1 MSSETTTPL
10 FNPPSIA
17 LLRAVSTP
25 TDLTGAAHS
34 FTGISSC
41 IQAAAELWPNEA
53 IKKWRLI
60 TKEMQGSLKFA
71 SPTANSVTLHLF
83 NKPDSLPPQY
93 GQFLNWRPPASKVGP
108 IYEAHGL
115 LGRALIHAAG
125 RNEVL
130 AKELLNG
137 LQTLNLARQNKGR
150 RSKDWTLLL
159 DASFAHSDDLK
170 KILETVPQDSPTL
183 GFITTAIAAL
193 ETLIQPPDLIFPD
206 RRLESEHQVAIDVQD
221 DSPRSPAS
229 LSREMIKPAEMAD
242 QEEITPDI
250 SARLAAADY
259 AGFAEKLGL
268 YHRDHLLPGDLAE
281 VTAQLVKFIENGTP
295 RERGFALL
303 AILSLVTGCTDVIA
317 LELQFHPAHSIW
329 LDLEQGAWAW
339 NFTSYRMSKGD
350 LSASDDVQPIFC
362 PWPRIVDAPLK
373 TAKDTSP
380 GARNLK
386 DLILAIQGTDHFD
399 LKGYRRFLRNCG
411 HPSHPPHRGRFARSL
426 PRVYLELTGSDMT
439 SALMAG
445 FFAATAPAALFYFG
459 PSYTTM
465 NRRVAMVYQ
474 RLGLGTPSRLFSDSG
489 RVGCQ
494 KVLETAQLQQGW
506 HELTQAINTAR
517 AAALSATQQN
527 DVQESCNRWMALLCA
542 ALVIQTAHRGTRLEC
557 LTAGAL
563 YAHPDIMVIQDK
575 DEGGRA
581 QPRLV
586 PKTAAIKKILL
597 SAVECHRVM
606 HPLACPHTAGSLF
619 RWEITDEVFLQWQI
633 RNEVTTSEVLSTS
646 AVTSITTEFFQS
658 AANFGRSQWVTHL
671 DENGCDRWLIR
682 SLTGHTRDVT
692 RTHGPYL
699 DIPPLVVA
707 NRLCV
712 EMEKTGALIF
722 GEAEIQVGITDLPTI
737 NLPAMKRLRTHTL
750 VNGPVPDPRT
760 ILEPLSVETL
770 LEWRAAEQIR
780 TDLLAGNIDAPCSAL
795 AVLHLMFIDHM
806 PCPNLC
812 ISAVTETS
820 KVLKSVD
827 QRAGL
832 NWARSHFVHPT
843 WMPIQATTARLLDR
857 MEDSAM
863 SSATLIALTC
873 AAIRKTKHCRW
884 PASDSTCWGTLSAIA
899 EGFRRLIFPPPICAV
914 SNLSVAAPC
923 LSELS
928 LHRLAGAP
936 VTAISQTPSR
946 KSGGAKYAR
955 KGEDS
960 RFLIATLG
968 KYASSAERHGEK
980 RARAIK
986 CLEGLED
993 PDIAWSPFISWLKAW
1008 IVDELRRS
1016 RDGANGCYQISS
1028 ILTYATTLLVAQKE
1042 IDLSVDPQDWED
1054 DEWTTWVRQINRAC
1068 ATDESSALA
1077 VNDGGNLNDR
1087 AKHALHALVSSLMRR
1102 HEYVPPEV
1110 RAKLEFVAKTI
1121 TLHGSASACLISTEN
1136 HSRAIDILKEW
1147 NEDFPGDYA
1156 LTAFRPI
1163 VSQMAPLRA
1172 GDVSSFTTR
1181 CLTPNGGLVIE
1192 RVGYDVHKTEN
1203 AIRVVPL
1210 TQGQASQL
1218 REKMNEL
1225 QAYFGER
1232 PLLLRGDGSTASGLR
1247 DQRLSADWAA
1257 ALKDATGDRQARPHS
1272 VRAATLQE
1280 IAWPRWQELAQK
1292 ILNSEAGPRECR
1304 DWLDE
1309 QEKDWTRLSRAVAM
1323 AGQGDLR
1330 AALGNYL
1337 AGWPLIYAMVAMA
1350 SLHEKVPGPGFLKQL
1365 GISPATLRQARSR
1378 SNRP

>member
-1 MSSETTTPL
+1 MSIETTNPL

-25 TDLTGAAHS
+25 TDLAGAAHS
-34 FTGISSC
+34 LTGISSC

-60 TKEMQGSLKFA
+60 TKEMQGTLKFS
-71 SPTANSVTLHLF
+71 SPTANTATLHLF

-108 IYEAHGL
+108 VYEAHGL

-170 KILETVPQDSPTL
+170 KILQALPQDSPTL
-183 GFITTAIAAL
+183 GFITTAIAVL
-193 ETLIQPPDLIFPD
+193 ETLIQPPDLIVID
-206 RRLESEHQVAIDVQD
+206 QSVESGQPFETEFLDE
-221 DSPRSPAS
+221 SPRSPAS
-229 LSREMIKPAEMAD
+229 LSQEVIKPVEMAD

-268 YHRDHLLPGDLAE
+268 YHRDQMLLGDLAE

-317 LELQFHPAHSIW
+317 LELQFHSDHSIW
-329 LDLEQGAWAW
+329 LDLDRGAWAW

-362 PWPRIVDAPLK
+362 PWPNIVDATLK
-373 TAKDTSP
+373 TAKDTHP

-399 LKGYRRFLRNCG
+399 IKGYRRFLRNCG
-411 HPSHPPHRGRFARSL
+411 HPSHPPYRGRFARSL
-426 PRVYLELTGSDMT
+426 PLVYLELTGSDMT

-465 NRRVAMVYQ
+465 HRRVAMVYE
-474 RLGLGTPSRLFSDSG
+474 RLGLGAPSRLFSDSG

-494 KVLETAQLQQGW
+494 KVLKTAQLHQGW
-506 HELTQAINTAR
+506 HELTHAINTAR

-563 YAHPDIMVIQDK
+563 YLHPDVMVTQDK

-586 PKTAAIKKILL
+586 PKTRAVKKILL
-597 SAVECHRVM
+597 SAVECHKVM
-606 HPLACPHTAGSLF
+606 HTLAFTNAADDNFSLK
-619 RWEITDEVFLQWQI
+619 TTNEVFLQW
-633 RNEVTTSEVLSTS
+633 RTRDGVTTSEVLSTS

-671 DENGCDRWLIR
+671 DENDCDRWLIR

-707 NRLCV
+707 NRLCGA
-712 EMEKTGALIF
+712 MEKTGALIF
-722 GEAEIQVGITDLPTI
+722 GKAEIQVGITDLPTI
-737 NLPAMKRLRTHTL
+737 HLPPMKRLKTHTL

-760 ILEPLSVETL
+760 ILAPISVETL
-770 LEWRAAEQIR
+770 IEWRAAEQIR
-780 TDLLAGNIDAPCSAL
+780 TDLLAGYIDAPCSVLAL
-795 AVLHLMFIDHM
+795 LHLLFIDHM

-820 KVLKSVD
+820 KVLKSID
-827 QRAGL
+827 QCAGL
-832 NWARSHFVHPT
+832 NWTRSHFVHPT
-843 WMPIQATTARLLDR
+843 WMPIQGSTARLLDR
-857 MEDSAM
+857 LEDSAM

-873 AAIRKTKHCRW
+873 AAIRKTKHSRW
-884 PASDSTCWGTLSAIA
+884 PASNSACWGALSAIS
-899 EGFRRLIFPPPICAV
+899 GGLRRLTFSPSICAV
-914 SNLSVAAPC
+914 SHPSVAAPC
-923 LSELS
+923 LSEHS
-928 LHRLAGAP
+928 LHRLGGAP
-936 VTAISQTPSR
+936 VTTVSQPPSR
-946 KSGGAKYAR
+946 KSGGATSSR

-960 RFLIATLG
+960 RFLITTLG

-986 CLEGLED
+986 CLEDLED
-993 PDIAWSPFISWLKAW
+993 PSISWSPFIFWVKAW
-1008 IVDELRRS
+1008 VIDELRRS

-1028 ILTYATTLLVAQKE
+1028 ILTYTTTLLVAQKQT
-1042 IDLSVDPQDWED
+1042 DLSVDPLDWED
-1054 DEWTTWVRQINRAC
+1054 GEWSSWVTQINRVC

-1077 VNDGGNLNDR
+1077 VNDGENLTDR
-1087 AKHALHALVSSLMRR
+1087 AKHALHALVGSLTRR
-1102 HEYVPPEV
+1102 CEYVPPEV
-1110 RAKLEFVAKTI
+1110 RAKLQFVSKTI
-1121 TLHGSASACLISTEN
+1121 TPHGSASACLISAEN
-1136 HSRAIDILKEW
+1136 QARAVEILKEW

-1156 LTAFRPI
+1156 LAAFRPT
-1163 VSQMAPLRA
+1163 VSQMVPLRA
-1172 GDVSSFTTR
+1172 GDVSSLTTR
-1181 CLTPNGGLVIE
+1181 CLTPSAGLVIE

-1210 TQGQASQL
+1210 TQEQASQL

-1257 ALKDATGDRQARPHS
+1257 ALKEATGDRQARPHS

-1280 IAWPRWQELAQK
+1280 IAWPGWQQLSLN
-1292 ILNSEAGPRECR
+1292 ILNSKAGPRECR
-1304 DWLDE
+1304 EWLDE

-1330 AALGNYL
+1330 SALGNYL
-1337 AGWPLIYAMVAMA
+1337 AGWPLVYTMVATA
-1350 SLHEKVPGPGFLKQL
+1350 SLHDKVPGPGFLKQL